1 MNKEIFIVYFTHQGG
16 VEEVYA
22 FESKEKVYVDPDIPL
37 PEGLPEWIKL
47 Y

>member
-1 MNKEIFIVYFTHQGG
+1 MNKEIFIVYFTHP
-16 VEEVYA
+16 
-22 FESKEKVYVDPDIPL
+22 YVDQDIPL

>member
-1 MNKEIFIVYFTHQGG
+1 MYPIFVLENPQLAYMLK
-16 VEEVYA
+16 
-22 FESKEKVYVDPDIPL
+22 SKKPKVYVDPDIPL